1 MAMIMTIIMA
11 KIMDSAELFRLM
23 SWLSPAYPVGAFCYS
38 HGLEWLVE
46 SGAVHDAASLED
58 WLGDILLLGS
68 GRNDAILFAHAHGAA
83 LYGNL
88 RALCEVADY
97 ANAVA
102 ASAERFLE
110 TNAQG
115 KAFLEITCKTWGSP
129 SLVRLASHYA
139 RPISYPVAVGAAA
152 ADHAIALAP
161 ALGAYLHAFVANLV
175 SAGVRLVP
183 LGHTDGQRLLMQL
196 ELKIA
201 EAASKGL
208 AGNLSRFSNVAI
220 LAEMAAMKHET
231 QYTRLFRS

>member
-1 MAMIMTIIMA
+1 MAT
-11 KIMDSAELFRLM
+11 IMDSTELYRLM

-46 SGAVHDAASLED
+46 SGAVSDAESLKH

-88 RALCEVADY
+88 PALCEVADH
-97 ANAVA
+97 ANALA
-102 ASAERFLE
+102 TSAERRLE

-115 KAFLEITCKTWGSP
+115 KAFSEITCKTWGSA
-129 SLVRLASHYA
+129 SLSRLVSHYSNA
-139 RPISYPVAVGAAA
+139 ISYPVAVGAAA
-152 ADHAIALAP
+152 ADHAIALGP
-161 ALGAYLHAFVANLV
+161 ALEAYLHAFAANLV
-175 SAGVRLVP
+175 SAGVRLIP
-183 LGHTDGQRLLMQL
+183 LGHTDGQRVLMQL
-196 ELKIA
+196 ESAVVETVAL
-201 EAASKGL
+201 GL
-208 AGNLSRFSNVAI
+208 ARNLSQFSNVAI